1 MKNKTNQIIAFA
13 LIVSMIAL
21 GGCKKDK
28 EESAPALP
36 PISSL
41 AIDVSVFAGD
51 DLKKSTMIDT
61 CSYFHIVS
69 GAVGYWNLSLA
80 ISLAIPVAAYAEAL
94 EQDAVR
100 LDNDTWVWSYSL
112 DNVYSA
118 DLVADVVGDSV
129 LVGMYIT
136 KASVYDSVLWYSGKF
151 DILRTG
157 GEWTINNLP
166 DHPTT
171 AWLKIQWNA
180 DYKEETADIRYTV
193 VDPANEYNN
202 SYIEYGKKT
211 DPDYDLYYYLYLS
224 QEDRLYSVGY
234 NSKTHVGYVT
244 YDANQFCWNV
254 NHANTDCP
262 GID

>member
-1 MKNKTNQIIAFA
+1 MKNKTNQFVAIA
-13 LIVSMIAL
+13 LIVSMITLA
-21 GGCKKDK
+21 GCKKDK

-36 PISSL
+36 PMSTL
-41 AIDVSVFAGD
+41 AIDVSAFTGD
-51 DLKKSTMIDT
+51 DLKKSTQIDT

-69 GAVGYWNLSLA
+69 GAVGYWNFSLA
-80 ISLAIPVAAYAEAL
+80 VSLAIPVAAYAEAL

-100 LDNDTWVWSYSL
+100 LDNNTWVWSYSI
-112 DNVYSA
+112 DNGYSA

-157 GEWTINNLP
+157 GEWTIFNLP

-180 DYKEETADIRYTV
+180 DYEKETADIRYAI
-193 VDPANEYNN
+193 VDPANDYFN
-202 SYIEYGKKT
+202 SYIEYGKTT
-211 DPDYDLYYYLYLS
+211 DTDYDLYYDLYNS
-224 QEDRLYSVGY
+224 QEDKLYAVGY
-234 NSKTHVGYVT
+234 NSETGVGYVS
-244 YDANQFCWNV
+244 YDMNQFCWNQ

-262 GID
+262 EIE

>member
-1 MKNKTNQIIAFA
+1 MKNKTNQFIAFA

-28 EESAPALP
+28 EESAPTLP
-36 PISSL
+36 PMSSL
-41 AIDVSVFAGD
+41 AIDLSIFTGD

-69 GAVGYWNLSLA
+69 GAVGYWNLTLA

-100 LDNDTWVWSYSL
+100 LDNNTWVWSYSI
-112 DNVYSA
+112 DNGYSA

-129 LVGMYIT
+129 EVGMYIT
-136 KASVYDSVLWYSGKF
+136 KAGVYDSLLWYSGKF

-166 DHPTT
+166 DHPAT

-180 DYKEETADIRYTV
+180 NYENETANIRYTV
-193 VDPANEYNN
+193 VDPANEYHG
-202 SYIEYGKKT
+202 SYIEYGKT
-211 DPDYDLYYYLYLS
+211 ASTHYDLYYNLYNS
-224 QEDRLYSVGY
+224 QEDKEYGVGY
-234 NSKTHVGYVT
+234 NSETHVGFVY
-244 YDANQFCWNV
+244 YDAMQFCWNV
-254 NHANTDCP
+254 NHANCDCP
-262 GID
+262 EIE